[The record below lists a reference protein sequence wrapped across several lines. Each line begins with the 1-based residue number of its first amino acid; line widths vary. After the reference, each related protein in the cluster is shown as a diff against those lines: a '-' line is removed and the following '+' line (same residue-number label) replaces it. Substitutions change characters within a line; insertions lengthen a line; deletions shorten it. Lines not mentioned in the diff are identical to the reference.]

1 MLYFLIYFQLL
12 LIILLLDLNF
22 MIKKSSIFVLL
33 CLFSIMQS
41 NAQVNLS
48 VYSEISIVTAGPGE
62 ALYEKFGH
70 AAIRIKDPVLNL
82 DLIYNYGVFDFNQP
96 NFLLNF
102 ADGKMYYVLARYDF
116 KYFLSSYKKEKRWL
130 KQQVLNLN
138 KTEKQELFL
147 YLENNARIENATYPY
162 DPFFNNC
169 ASKLKDITTVI
180 LKENVV
186 LNSEK
191 IKDKSTLREL
201 MNQEITW
208 NTWGNFGI
216 NLITGRILDQE
227 RNQLEYTYLPDY
239 LFKTI
244 KNGKIK
250 RDHKI
255 INLVKREDVLL
266 DFDEISANT
275 SLFNPLAFFT
285 LLALIVSLI
294 TIKDI
299 KNQKR
304 TKWLDFIIFF
314 LTGIVGLILTYFWFF
329 SSHKTAP
336 DNYNVLWAFLPNLI
350 VAFIVTKAI
359 AKKWLQK
366 YLIILLVCLTIVL
379 ILWILELQI
388 FPITAIP
395 ILLLLGIRYLFLFK
409 YAIKA

>member
-1 MLYFLIYFQLL
+1 
-12 LIILLLDLNF
+12 
-22 MIKKSSIFVLL
+22 MIKKLYIFVLL
-33 CLFSIMQS
+33 SLFSITHN

-116 KYFLSSYKKEKRWL
+116 KYFISSYRKDKRWL

-138 KTEKQELFL
+138 KTEKQQLFL
-147 YLENNARIENATYPY
+147 YLENNALIENATYPY

-169 ASKLKDITTVI
+169 ASKLKDITTAI

-186 LNSEK
+186 LNSK
-191 IKDKSTLREL
+191 NIKDKSTLREL

-266 DFDEISANT
+266 DFDEISNNT
-275 SLFNPLAFFT
+275 KLFNPLAFFT
-285 LLALIVSLI
+285 LLLLIVV
-294 TIKDI
+294 T
-299 KNQKR
+299 
-304 TKWLDFIIFF
+304 
-314 LTGIVGLILTYFWFF
+314 
-329 SSHKTAP
+329 
-336 DNYNVLWAFLPNLI
+336 NY
-350 VAFIVTKAI
+350 
-359 AKKWLQK
+359 
-366 YLIILLVCLTIVL
+366 Y
-379 ILWILELQI
+379 
-388 FPITAIP
+388 
-395 ILLLLGIRYLFLFK
+395 
-409 YAIKA
+409 

>member
-1 MLYFLIYFQLL
+1 
-12 LIILLLDLNF
+12 

-266 DFDEISANT
+266 DFDEISTNT

>member
-266 DFDEISANT
+266 DFDEISTNT

-285 LLALIVSLI
+285 LLALIVVLI
-294 TIKDI
+294 TVKDI

-395 ILLLLGIRYLFLFK
+395 ILLLIGIRYLFLFK

>member
-266 DFDEISANT
+266 DFDEISTNT

-395 ILLLLGIRYLFLFK
+395 ILLLIGIRYLFLFK

>member
-22 MIKKSSIFVLL
+22 MIKKLYIFVLL
-33 CLFSIMQS
+33 SLFSIMHN

-62 ALYEKFGH
+62 ELYEKFGH

-116 KYFLSSYKKEKRWL
+116 KYFLSSYKKDKRWL

-138 KTEKQELFL
+138 KIEKQQLFL

-169 ASKLKDITTVI
+169 ATKLKDVTTLI

-201 MNQEITW
+201 MNKEITW

-266 DFDEISANT
+266 DFDEISTNT

-379 ILWILELQI
+379 ILWVLELQI

-409 YAIKA
+409 YAIKI

>member
-22 MIKKSSIFVLL
+22 MIKKLYIFVLL
-33 CLFSIMQS
+33 SLFSITHN

-116 KYFLSSYKKEKRWL
+116 KYFISSYRKDKRWL

-138 KTEKQELFL
+138 KTEKQQLFL
-147 YLENNARIENATYPY
+147 YLENNALIENATYPY

-169 ASKLKDITTVI
+169 ASKLKDITTAI

-186 LNSEK
+186 LNSK
-191 IKDKSTLREL
+191 NIKDKSTLREL

-250 RDHKI
+250 RDNKI

-266 DFDEISANT
+266 DFNEISNNT
-275 SLFNPLAFFT
+275 KLFNPVAFFT
-285 LLALIVSLI
+285 LLLLIVALI

-336 DNYNVLWAFLPNLI
+336 DNYNILWAFLPNLI

-409 YAIKA
+409 YAVTV

>member
-22 MIKKSSIFVLL
+22 MIKKLYIFVLL
-33 CLFSIMQS
+33 SLFSIMHN

-116 KYFLSSYKKEKRWL
+116 KYFLSSYKKDKRWL

-138 KTEKQELFL
+138 KIEKQQLFL

-180 LKENVV
+180 LKENVL

-266 DFDEISANT
+266 DFDEISTNT

-379 ILWILELQI
+379 ILWFLELQI

-409 YAIKA
+409 YAIKI

>member
-1 MLYFLIYFQLL
+1 
-12 LIILLLDLNF
+12 
-22 MIKKSSIFVLL
+22 MIKKLYIFVLL
-33 CLFSIMQS
+33 SLFSIMHN

-116 KYFLSSYKKEKRWL
+116 KYFLSSYKKDKRWL

-138 KTEKQELFL
+138 KIEKQQLFL

-180 LKENVV
+180 LKENVL

-201 MNQEITW
+201 MNKEITW

-266 DFDEISANT
+266 DFDEISTNT

-379 ILWILELQI
+379 ILWFLELQI

-409 YAIKA
+409 YAIKI

>member
-1 MLYFLIYFQLL
+1 
-12 LIILLLDLNF
+12 
-22 MIKKSSIFVLL
+22 MIKNLYLFTLL
-33 CLFSIMQS
+33 CFFSILKN

-62 ALYEKFGH
+62 ELYEKFGH

-116 KYFLSSYKKEKRWL
+116 KYFLTSYEKDKRWV
-130 KQQVLNLN
+130 KQQVLALN
-138 KTEKQELFL
+138 QAEKQHFFL
-147 YLENNARIENATYPY
+147 YLENNALIENATYLY

-169 ASKLKDITTVI
+169 ASKLKDIAAIILGDAVI
-180 LKENVV
+180 L
-186 LNSEK
+186 NSK
-191 IKDKSTLREL
+191 KLADNKTLRAL
-201 MNQEITW
+201 MNKEITW

-216 NLITGRILDQE
+216 NLITGTILDVE

-239 LFKTI
+239 LFKT
-244 KNGKIK
+244 
-250 RDHKI
+250 
-255 INLVKREDVLL
+255 
-266 DFDEISANT
+266 
-275 SLFNPLAFFT
+275 LAVFT
-285 LLALIVSLI
+285 LLLLIVLFI

-314 LTGIVGLILTYFWFF
+314 ITGMVGLILTYFWFF

-336 DNYNVLWAFLPNLI
+336 NNYNVLWAFLPNLI
-350 VAFIVTKAI
+350 VAFIITKAI

-366 YLIILLVCLTIVL
+366 YLIVLLICFTIVPV
-379 ILWILELQI
+379 LWILGLQV

-395 ILLLLGIRYLFLFK
+395 ILLLLFIRYLFLYLVCIQK
-409 YAIKA
+409 TIKI

>member
-22 MIKKSSIFVLL
+22 MFKKIHIFISL
-33 CLFSIMQS
+33 CLFSIIHN

-62 ALYEKFGH
+62 ELYEKFGH

-116 KYFLSSYKKEKRWL
+116 KYFLSSYKKDKRWL

-138 KTEKQELFL
+138 KSEKQQLFL
-147 YLENNARIENATYPY
+147 YLENNALIENATYPY

-169 ASKLKDITTVI
+169 ASKLKDITTAI

-186 LNSEK
+186 LNSEN
-191 IKDKSTLREL
+191 IKDKSTLRAL

-250 RDHKI
+250 RGHKI

-266 DFDEISANT
+266 DFEEIQDTT
-275 SLFNPLAFFT
+275 SLFNPLSFFT
-285 LLALIVSLI
+285 LLLFIVLLI
-294 TIKDI
+294 TFKDI
-299 KNQKR
+299 KKQQR

-314 LTGIVGLILTYFWFF
+314 ITGIFGLVLTYFWFF
-329 SSHKTAP
+329 SSHRTAP
-336 DNYNVLWAFLPNLI
+336 NNYNVLWAFLPNLI
-350 VAFIVTKAI
+350 VAFILTKAI

-366 YLIILLVCLTIVL
+366 YLIVILICLTIVP

>member
-1 MLYFLIYFQLL
+1 
-12 LIILLLDLNF
+12 

-70 AAIRIKDPVLNL
+70 AAIRIKDPLLNL

-266 DFDEISANT
+266 DFDEISTNT

-366 YLIILLVCLTIVL
+366 YLIILLVCLIIVL

>member
-22 MIKKSSIFVLL
+22 MIKKLYIFILL
-33 CLFSIMQS
+33 SLFSITHN

-116 KYFLSSYKKEKRWL
+116 KYFISSYRKDKRWL

-138 KTEKQELFL
+138 KTEKQQLFL
-147 YLENNARIENATYPY
+147 YLENNALIENATYPY

-169 ASKLKDITTVI
+169 ASKLKDITTAI

-186 LNSEK
+186 LNSEN
-191 IKDKSTLREL
+191 IKDKFTLRAL
-201 MNQEITW
+201 MNKEITW

-266 DFDEISANT
+266 DFDEISTNI

-285 LLALIVSLI
+285 LLALIVVLI
-294 TIKDI
+294 TVKDI

-366 YLIILLVCLTIVL
+366 YLIVLLVCLTIVP
-379 ILWILELQI
+379 ILWICELQI

-409 YAIKA
+409 YAIKT

>member
-22 MIKKSSIFVLL
+22 MIKKLYIFVLL
-33 CLFSIMQS
+33 SLFSITHN

-70 AAIRIKDPVLNL
+70 AAIRVKDSVLNL

-116 KYFLSSYKKEKRWL
+116 KYFLSSYKKDKRWL

-138 KTEKQELFL
+138 KTEKQQLFL

-266 DFDEISANT
+266 DFDEISTNI

-285 LLALIVSLI
+285 LLALIVVLI
-294 TIKDI
+294 TVKDI

-366 YLIILLVCLTIVL
+366 YLIILLICLTIIP
-379 ILWILELQI
+379 ILWICELQI

-409 YAIKA
+409 YAVTV

>member
-266 DFDEISANT
+266 DFDEISTNT

-285 LLALIVSLI
+285 LLALIVVLI
-294 TIKDI
+294 TVKDI

>member
-22 MIKKSSIFVLL
+22 MIKKLYIFVLL
-33 CLFSIMQS
+33 SLFSITHN

-116 KYFLSSYKKEKRWL
+116 KYFISSYRKDKRWL

-138 KTEKQELFL
+138 KTEKQQLFL
-147 YLENNARIENATYPY
+147 YLENNALIENATYPY

-169 ASKLKDITTVI
+169 ASKLKDITTAI

-186 LNSEK
+186 LNSK
-191 IKDKSTLREL
+191 NIKDKSTLREL

-266 DFDEISANT
+266 DFDEISTNT

-379 ILWILELQI
+379 ILWFLELQI

>member
-266 DFDEISANT
+266 DFDEISTNT

-285 LLALIVSLI
+285 LLALIVVLI
-294 TIKDI
+294 TVKDI

-366 YLIILLVCLTIVL
+366 YLIVLLVCLTIVL

>member
-22 MIKKSSIFVLL
+22 MIKKIYIFVLL
-33 CLFSIMQS
+33 SLFSITHNNS
-41 NAQVNLS
+41 QVNLS

-70 AAIRIKDPVLNL
+70 AAIRVKDSVLNL

-116 KYFLSSYKKEKRWL
+116 KYFISSYRKDKRWL

-138 KTEKQELFL
+138 KTEKQQLFL
-147 YLENNARIENATYPY
+147 YLENNALIENATYPY

-169 ASKLKDITTVI
+169 ASKLKDITTAI

-186 LNSEK
+186 LNSK
-191 IKDKSTLREL
+191 NIKDKSTLREL

-266 DFDEISANT
+266 DFDEISTNI

-285 LLALIVSLI
+285 LLALIVVLI
-294 TIKDI
+294 TVKDI